1 MTNDWTGNNTS
12 VFATLGAS
20 SHSETERESNDF
32 YATDPMAV
40 DALLDYDGHILPRKV
55 WEPSCGTGELSTRLS
70 QHGFEVISTDLID
83 RGFGR
88 GGVNF
93 FEQMA
98 MPEGCTAIITNP
110 PYKYATEYVTHALSL
125 LPDNGTL
132 ALFLKTTF
140 AEGQQ
145 RYREIFSRTPPRY
158 ILQCVQRINC
168 AKNADFHNAPSSA
181 VSYAWWIW
189 VKNHRGPTTLDWINH
204 N

>member
-1 MTNDWTGNNTS
+1 
-12 VFATLGAS
+12 
-20 SHSETERESNDF
+20 
-32 YATDPMAV
+32 
-40 DALLDYDGHILPRKV
+40 
-55 WEPSCGTGELSTRLS
+55 
-70 QHGFEVISTDLID
+70 
-83 RGFGR
+83 
-88 GGVNF
+88 
-93 FEQMA
+93 

-125 LPDNGTL
+125 LPDKGTL

-145 RYREIFSRTPPRY
+145 RYREIFSRTPPKY